1 MAAYISP
8 PPPHYCHEDRWAPRA
23 DQDAKVELAVTQS
36 CFFIKPSALFSIAH
50 YCKPAAHSLHRD
62 ERKRDKRNR
71 RSRDV
76 ERRRKNKRARGE
88 DEEEEDSTGEKSK
101 GDEAGKYRRRS

>member
-1 MAAYISP
+1 M
-8 PPPHYCHEDRWAPRA
+8 
-23 DQDAKVELAVTQS
+23 ELAVTQS
-36 CFFIKPSALFSIAH
+36 CFFLKPGALFSIPH

-62 ERKRDKRNR
+62 ERERDKRNR

-88 DEEEEDSTGEKSK
+88 DEEEEEEDSTGEKSK